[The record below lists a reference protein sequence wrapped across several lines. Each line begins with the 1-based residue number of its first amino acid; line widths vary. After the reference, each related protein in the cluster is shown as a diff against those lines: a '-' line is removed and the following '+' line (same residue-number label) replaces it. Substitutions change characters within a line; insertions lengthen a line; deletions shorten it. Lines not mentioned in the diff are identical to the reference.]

1 MLANDIHRT
10 LTFHNLRVTALHAC
24 PKCHR
29 TVDETRFSLGDA
41 CPSCGTAI
49 VSNEDWPWTNV
60 ARLANLAEAGFLTDE
75 LIGLGIDAQV
85 HQLNDFSALTDRWE
99 SQYLIRVPT
108 EEADRAA
115 DRIRQHIA
123 DEAGQEDASPARR
136 RWVTADQTLEPLLW
150 RPIALVIL
158 AGVSSFVLGQKF
170 SELQGVKADRRPE
183 RNSLATA
190 MESIDRP
197 FVTEPAG
204 GEPRHRIQY
213 DRRRSS
219 WLLETDRDGDGHYD
233 SRQALRANG
242 ANW

>member
-1 MLANDIHRT
+1 M
-10 LTFHNLRVTALHAC
+10 HAC
-24 PKCHR
+24 PKCRR
-29 TVDETRFSLGDA
+29 TIDETRFSPGDA

-49 VSNEDWPWTNV
+49 ESNEERPWTNV

-85 HQLNDFSALTDRWE
+85 HQINDFSALTDRWV
-99 SQYLIRVPT
+99 SQYMIRVPS
-108 EEADRAA
+108 EDAERAA

-123 DEAGQEDASPARR
+123 DEADQEEASPARL
-136 RWVTADQTLEPLLW
+136 RWMSADQSLEPLLW

-170 SELQGVKADRRPE
+170 SELQGVKADRRPP

-213 DRRRSS
+213 DRRRSA
-219 WLLETDRDGDGHYD
+219 WLLETDGDGDGRYD
-233 SRQALRANG
+233 RRQAFRASG
-242 ANW
+242 ASW